1 MLMKNVISYLTFNGN
16 CREAME
22 FYKECVGGELS
33 FQTIGESPMS
43 EKMPKKMRNSILH
56 ATLTNGNVVI
66 MATDITPQS
75 GLVKGNNISL
85 MLDCSN
91 EVEIET
97 LYKKL
102 LVGGYANHSLEET
115 FWGALFGDVTDK
127 YGNHWLLNFNKNN
140 F

>member
-1 MLMKNVISYLTFNGN
+1 MKNVISYLTFNGN

-22 FYKECVGGELS
+22 FYKACVGGELN

-43 EKMPKKMRNSILH
+43 EKMPKKMKNSILQ

-66 MATDITPQS
+66 MATDITPQN

-85 MLDCSN
+85 MLDCSS
-91 EVEIET
+91 EAEIET

-102 LVGGYANHSLEET
+102 LVGGHANHPLEDT

-127 YGNHWLLNFNKNN
+127 YGIHWLLNFNKNN

>member
-1 MLMKNVISYLTFNGN
+1 MKNVISYLTFNGN

-43 EKMPKKMRNSILH
+43 EKMPKKMKNSILQ

-85 MLDCSN
+85 LLDCSS

-102 LVGGYANHSLEET
+102 LVGGYANHPLEET

-127 YGNHWLLNFNKNN
+127 YGNHWLLNFNKN
-140 F
+140 